1 MVRCDSCGKMIDYL
15 DFKNGAQKAIHDQ
28 PETDNL
34 CITCNSEEI
43 ENVGMPQTGTQQHS
57 TCES

>member
-43 ENVGMPQTGTQQHS
+43 ENVGMSQTGTQ
-57 TCES
+57 